1 MLERAMW
8 NFDMLLEF
16 RTELE
21 YKAREGNVTRLCRL
35 IVL

>member
-1 MLERAMW
+1 MFEGAVW
-8 NFDMLLEF
+8 HFDMLLEF

-21 YKAREGNVTRLCRL
+21 YKARERNVTRLCRL